1 MEGLSQNKR
10 GGPAA
15 APCSICG
22 DKLLGAHQAAAAGAP
37 DIDAAEQ
44 EQPHH
49 VDEVP
54 VPGGELEAEMLLGGE
69 MAGIDAGEAND
80 QENRPDDDMSAVESG
95 RHEERRAV
103 DVARIVE
110 RRVAVLEGLHARE
123 GQAEQD

>member
-37 DIDAAEQ
+37 DIDADEQ

-54 VPGGELEAEMLLGGE
+54 VPGGELEAEVLGRAE
-69 MAGIDAGEAND
+69 LAGIGAYQAHD
-80 QENRPDDDMSAVESG
+80 QEDGADQ
-95 RHEERRAV
+95 HV
-103 DVARIVE
+103 DTVRSE
-110 RRVAVLEGLHARE
+110 DYTSEL
-123 GQAEQD
+123 